1 MIAGAVLAGK
11 YNRNL
16 IALPRNFFSLNSI
29 PDKEII
35 DETIINGNM
44 DGIRTL
50 IQQSSP
56 LFTPLETIFGCMNN
70 TMDINITDKNKDI
83 YFKLVCKLI
92 YAHSSDFYLFV
103 CIYIFINKLQ
113 SIGGKILNFKAKSN
127 FSSEIKKMNSYMKDN
142 ILNSVHIE
150 MKSNRELIIE
160 GGRKIEEYDENL
172 IKIKV
177 KKMAISVFGK
187 NLEIRCLNYDS
198 LVISG
203 IICSVEFLT

>member
-1 MIAGAVLAGK
+1 M
-11 YNRNL
+11 
-16 IALPRNFFSLNSI
+16 
-29 PDKEII
+29 
-35 DETIINGNM
+35 
-44 DGIRTL
+44 
-50 IQQSSP
+50 
-56 LFTPLETIFGCMNN
+56 
-70 TMDINITDKNKDI
+70 
-83 YFKLVCKLI
+83 
-92 YAHSSDFYLFV
+92 
-103 CIYIFINKLQ
+103 
-113 SIGGKILNFKAKSN
+113 NFKAKSN